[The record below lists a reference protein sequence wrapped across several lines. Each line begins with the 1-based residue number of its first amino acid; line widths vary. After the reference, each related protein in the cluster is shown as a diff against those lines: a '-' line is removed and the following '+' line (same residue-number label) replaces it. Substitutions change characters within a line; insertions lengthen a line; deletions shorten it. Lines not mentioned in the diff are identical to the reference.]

1 MSQKNILQ
9 RLFESERVNLTI
21 DNYFSFVRKTIL
33 LILTITVIAIGSTL
47 LFSGIS
53 FLSVGICGVL
63 FILSITLVTFLKR
76 NIMASAVKG
85 GTLIFKRMN
94 NKAYVTSI
102 RAIKEIK
109 SFQLLKKEFTLI
121 NFELDGQ
128 IRMAIV
134 INNKDDFPFSN
145 EKFIIRAKEIYK
157 KQKANHKPGS
167 VTLA

>member
-33 LILTITVIAIGSTL
+33 FILTITIIAIGSTL

-53 FLSVGICGVL
+53 FLSIGICGVL

-76 NIMASAVKG
+76 NIMSSAVKG